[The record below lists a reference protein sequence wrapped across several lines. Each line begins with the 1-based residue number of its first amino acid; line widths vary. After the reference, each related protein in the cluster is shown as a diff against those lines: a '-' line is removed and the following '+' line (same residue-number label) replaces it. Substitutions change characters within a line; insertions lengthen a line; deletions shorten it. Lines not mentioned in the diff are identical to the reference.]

1 MRSGAL
7 PRPSPSALDAAI
19 FARESQRMGETAAA
33 AAAHATSLSAIMSAY
48 EIATTTPA
56 PAPSQVSP
64 PPPAS
69 PPPSPPRMRS
79 PLPLSWIHPPPL
91 YHGLCCASLA
101 SLHILL
107 CLVSPAPSPALASP
121 WPLGFLLTSP
131 PGSCRYWRGRI
142 AGMHPLAETT

>member
-33 AAAHATSLSAIMSAY
+33 AAHATSISAIMSAY

-79 PLPLSWIHPPPL
+79 PLPLPWIHPRPL
-91 YHGLCCASLA
+91 RHHTCCASFA
-101 SLHILL
+101 SQDLGR
-107 CLVSPAPSPALASP
+107 CFGTPAPSLPPASP
-121 WPLGFLLTSP
+121 CPLGFLLTS
-131 PGSCRYWRGRI
+131 
-142 AGMHPLAETT
+142 HQFL